1 MLSCTWHVDCTED
14 VANKGDDELDDTR
27 ISFNVVTRGN
37 DTTACRFEDFVE
49 GGRTT
54 LTLGLACLAKR
65 YIVSKFDF

>member
-37 DTTACRFEDFVE
+37 DTAACRYEDFV
-49 GGRTT
+49 
-54 LTLGLACLAKR
+54 
-65 YIVSKFDF
+65 